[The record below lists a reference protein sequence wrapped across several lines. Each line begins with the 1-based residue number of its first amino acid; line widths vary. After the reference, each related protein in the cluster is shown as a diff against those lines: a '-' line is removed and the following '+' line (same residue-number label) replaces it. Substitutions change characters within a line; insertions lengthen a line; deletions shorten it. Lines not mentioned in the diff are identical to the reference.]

1 MARSLRIGSR
11 TDGNWAFRTVR
22 LGVRSL
28 LLHKLRSFLTM
39 LGMLFGVS
47 SVISM
52 LAVGEGASYEAL
64 ERIKAMGPTN
74 LMVRSQKPPETEETS
89 TLGRRQALDFGL
101 RYEDAEL
108 VRAMFPEAEDVVSV
122 RETRQNLRRRARWS
136 SSVVV
141 GTEPEYLRV
150 MNLAVAEGRWL
161 TDIDIDRVENCAIIG
176 SAAADSLFPLEDP
189 LGQDLQAGS
198 TQFTVVG
205 VLQELGREA
214 SPGGTPLDQ
223 CVFVPITTSRARFG
237 DTIRRTTQ
245 GSEERTRVELH
256 EIKLRLRTTDE
267 VLPASRLL
275 SRIMHLGSRPRDD
288 VKMIVPL
295 ELLRQEEETAK
306 IFNIVLGSI
315 AFISL
320 LVGGIGIM
328 NVMLAT
334 VTERTREIGIRRALG
349 AKKKHIVRQ
358 FLVETFVL
366 SCGGGLLGVG
376 LGFLIPHLVTALST
390 QLTIIR
396 FEHVV
401 LAIGIS
407 TGVGIVF
414 GLYPAWRA
422 ANMDPVEALRHE

>member
-1 MARSLRIGSR
+1 MRLFPRAWSGRGAPLTIR
-11 TDGNWAFRTVR
+11 TLR
-22 LGVRSL
+22 LGARSL

-74 LMVRSQKPPETEETS
+74 LMVRSQKPPETESTS
-89 TLGRRQALDFGL
+89 TGARWQTFSYGL
-101 RYEDAEL
+101 KYEDADRI
-108 VRAMFPEAEDVVSV
+108 RAMFPDAEDVVSV
-122 RETRQNLRRRARWS
+122 RETRQSLRRRDRWS

-150 MNLAVAEGRWL
+150 MNLGMHEGRWL
-161 TDIDIDRVENCAIIG
+161 TELDVDRVENCAVLG
-176 SAAADSLFPLEDP
+176 AAAATALFPFDDP
-189 LGQDLQAGS
+189 LGENLQAGS

-205 VLQELGREA
+205 VLAELGREA

-237 DTIRRTTQ
+237 DTIRRMTQ
-245 GSEERTRVELH
+245 GSYERTRVELY
-256 EIKLRLRTTDE
+256 EVKLRLLSTEE
-267 VLPASRLL
+267 VIPASRLL
-275 SRIMHLGSRPRDD
+275 AQILKIGERPQDD

-295 ELLRQEEETAK
+295 ELLRQQEATAK

-328 NVMLAT
+328 NIMLAT

-349 AKKKHIVRQ
+349 AKKQHIIRQ
-358 FLVETFVL
+358 FLVETFIL
-366 SCGGGLLGVG
+366 SLGGGLLGVG
-376 LGFLIPHLVTALST
+376 LGFLIPHLVTVLST

-396 FEHVV
+396 AEHVI

-407 TGVGIVF
+407 AGVGIVF

>member
-1 MARSLRIGSR
+1 MSAALRIRSR
-11 TDGNWAFRTVR
+11 RGGHWASRTVR
-22 LGVRSL
+22 
-28 LLHKLRSFLTM
+28 KLRSFLTM

-52 LAVGEGASYEAL
+52 LAVGEGASHEAL

-89 TLGRRQALDFGL
+89 TGVRWQTLDYGL
-101 RYEDAEL
+101 KYADAEM

-122 RETRQNLRRRARWS
+122 RETRQSLRRRDLWS

-150 MNLAVAEGRWL
+150 MNLEVSEGRWL
-161 TDIDIDRVENCAIIG
+161 SKLDLDRVENCAVLGG
-176 SAAADSLFPLEDP
+176 SAAAALFPLEDP
-189 LGQDLQAGS
+189 LGQDLQAGR
-198 TQFTVVG
+198 TQFTVIG
-205 VLQELGREA
+205 VLRELGREA

-223 CVFVPITTSRARFG
+223 CIFVPITTSRARFG
-237 DTIRRTTQ
+237 DTIRRMTQ
-245 GSEERTRVELH
+245 GAYERTRVELY
-256 EIKLRLRTTDE
+256 EIKLRLRSTAD
-267 VLPASRLL
+267 VIPASKLL
-275 SRIMHLGSRPRDD
+275 AGILDIGNRPRDD

-295 ELLRQEEETAK
+295 ELLRQEEATAK

-334 VTERTREIGIRRALG
+334 VTERTREIGVRRALG

-376 LGFLIPHLVTALST
+376 LGFLIPHLVTVLST

-396 FEHVV
+396 VEHVL
-401 LAIGIS
+401 LALGIS
-407 TGVGIVF
+407 AGVGVIF

>member
-1 MARSLRIGSR
+1 MNPGLPFGPGRKGH
-11 TDGNWAFRTVR
+11 WAFRTVR
-22 LGVRSL
+22 LGFSSL

-39 LGMLFGVS
+39 LGMLFGVA

-52 LAVGEGASYEAL
+52 LAVGEGASHEAL

-74 LMVRSQKPPETEETS
+74 LMVRSQKPPETEES
-89 TLGRRQALDFGL
+89 TTGVRWSTFAYGL
-101 RYEDAEL
+101 LYVDAE
-108 VRAMFPEAEDVVSV
+108 RIEAMFPDAEEVVSV
-122 RETRQNLRRRARWS
+122 RETKQSLRTGPRWS

-141 GTEPEYLRV
+141 GTEPEYLSV
-150 MNLAVAEGRWL
+150 MNLEVIEGRWFSWL
-161 TDIDIDRVENCAIIG
+161 DVDRVENCAVLG
-176 SAAADSLFPLEDP
+176 STAADALFPLENP
-189 LGQDLQAGS
+189 LGANLQAGS
-198 TQFTVVG
+198 TEFTVIG
-205 VLQELGREA
+205 VLRELGREA

-223 CVFVPITTSRARFG
+223 CIFVPITTSRARYG
-237 DTIRRTTQ
+237 DTIRRMTM
-245 GSEERTRVELH
+245 GSYERTRVELA
-256 EIKLRLRTTDE
+256 EVKLRLRTTEE
-267 VLPASRLL
+267 VIPASKLL
-275 SRIMHLGSRPRDD
+275 ARILELGERPQDD

-366 SCGGGLLGVG
+366 SCGGGLLGVAF
-376 LGFLIPHLVTALST
+376 GFLIPHLVTVLSA

-396 FEHVV
+396 VEHVV
-401 LAIGIS
+401 MAIGIS
-407 TGVGIVF
+407 AGVGFIF